1 MKKTKPVKNKAQRL
15 SNALAKISNE
25 LVAVGVVD
33 ITFGELAKHILKLK
47 RKTNSPKKAYKL
59 WDAEPNLTSCSPTP

>member
-33 ITFGELAKHILKLK
+33 ITFGELAKHMTRFLPILLALSL
-47 RKTNSPKKAYKL
+47 NQI
-59 WDAEPNLTSCSPTP
+59 